1 MSKNTHLEHLEDSI
15 LIDGT
20 AGAKDAFV
28 FLDDLAR
35 SFSGNTSSNVT
46 VTTKWDGAPAI
57 FCGLYPG
64 TDRFFVGTKSVF
76 NKDAK
81 INHTDEDID
90 RNHGHAPGLVKKLK
104 DALKYLPKLG
114 IKGVAQGDLLFTD
127 DKGTDIINGESNIT
141 FKPNTITYSVAK
153 GDPLYDK
160 VKAAKIG
167 VVFHTFYEGRS
178 IEFLSAR
185 FGFDVSKLKDHDDIL
200 VLSAETGELG
210 NDTLLTKA
218 EKNNLIGLKQ
228 KSNRLLLSASPFL
241 DIVSKQIEANDQL
254 TVGPKLKVFFNKY
267 IRDSVAIPAGN
278 LFVKQFTNYFEGEL
292 SKAVG
297 KLKTPKAKAAKLQKM
312 YDGLDLIE
320 DNESSLASCADL
332 YKIIQNAK
340 SVFIKKL
347 EKGERFGTYLRTE
360 NGLEMTSP
368 EGYVIIRDGTHARKL
383 VERARFSAANF
394 KKDTLPTKKWVEGD
408 GK

>member
-35 SFSGNTSSNVT
+35 SFTGNTSSSFT

-64 TDRFFVGTKSVF
+64 TKRFFVGTKSIF

-81 INHTDEDID
+81 INYTNEDID

-104 DALKYLPKLG
+104 DSLKYLPKLG
-114 IKGVAQGDLLFTD
+114 ITGVAQGDLLFTD
-127 DKGTDIINGESNIT
+127 DKGTDIINGVSNIT
-141 FKPNTITYSVAK
+141 FKPNTITYSVAQ
-153 GDPLYDK
+153 GDDLYDK

-167 VVFHTFYEGRS
+167 VVFHTLYEGRT
-178 IEFLSAR
+178 IELMNAK
-185 FGFDVSKLKDHDDIL
+185 FGFDVSKLKEHKDVL

-210 NDTLLTKA
+210 NDTLLTQG

-228 KSNRLLLSASPFL
+228 KSTRLLNSASPFL

-267 IRDSVAIPAGN
+267 IRDQIAVPAGN
-278 LFVKQFTNYFEGEL
+278 RFVTQFTSYWETEL
-292 SKAVG
+292 GKAVA

-320 DNESSLASCADL
+320 DNEASLASCVDL
-332 YKIIQNAK
+332 YKIIQKSK

-360 NGLEMTSP
+360 DGLEMTSP
-368 EGYVIIRDGTHARKL
+368 EGYVIIRDGSHARKL

>member
-35 SFSGNTSSNVT
+35 SFSGNTSSSFT

-57 FCGLYPG
+57 FCGIYPG
-64 TDRFFVGTKSVF
+64 TSLFFVGTKSIF

-81 INHTDEDID
+81 INFTNEDIE

-104 DALKYLPKLG
+104 DALKYLPALG

-127 DKGTDIINGESNIT
+127 DKGTDIINGVSNIT
-141 FKPNTITYSVAK
+141 FKPNTITYSVAQ
-153 GDPLYDK
+153 GDALYNK
-160 VKAAKIG
+160 VKQAKIG

-178 IEFLSAR
+178 IEFLSAK
-185 FGFDVSKLKDHDDIL
+185 FGFDISKLKKNKDIL

-210 NDTLLTKA
+210 NDTLLTKG
-218 EKNNLIGLKQ
+218 EKNTLIGLKQ
-228 KSNRLLLSASPFL
+228 RSTRLVNSASPFL
-241 DIVSKQIEANDQL
+241 DIVSEQIKANDQL

-267 IRDSVAIPAGN
+267 IRDAVAVPAGN
-278 LFVKQFTNYFEGEL
+278 LFVKQFTDYFEGEL
-292 SKAVG
+292 GKAVA

-320 DNESSLASCADL
+320 DNKASLASCVDL
-332 YKIIQNAK
+332 YKIIQNSK

-360 NGLEMTSP
+360 DGLEMTSP

-408 GK
+408 AK

>member
-35 SFSGNTSSNVT
+35 SFSGNTSSSFT

-64 TDRFFVGTKSVF
+64 TNSFFVGTKSIF

-81 INHTDEDID
+81 INFTNEDIE

-104 DALKYLPKLG
+104 DALKYLPALG

-127 DKGTDIINGESNIT
+127 DKGTDIINGVSNIT
-141 FKPNTITYSVAK
+141 FKPNTITYSVAQ
-153 GDPLYDK
+153 GDALYNK
-160 VKAAKIG
+160 VKQAKIG

-178 IEFLSAR
+178 IEFLSAK
-185 FGFDVSKLKDHDDIL
+185 FGFDISKLKKNTDIL

-210 NDTLLTKA
+210 NDTLLTKG
-218 EKNNLIGLKQ
+218 EKNTLIGLKQ
-228 KSNRLLLSASPFL
+228 RSTRLVNSASPFL
-241 DIVSKQIEANDQL
+241 DIVSEQIKANDQL

-267 IRDSVAIPAGN
+267 IRDAVAVPAGN
-278 LFVKQFTNYFEGEL
+278 LFVKQFTTYWEGEL
-292 SKAVG
+292 GKAVG
-297 KLKTPKAKAAKLQKM
+297 KLKAPKAKAAKLQKM
-312 YDGLDLIE
+312 YDGLDIIE
-320 DNESSLASCADL
+320 KNKSSLASTVDL
-332 YKIIQNAK
+332 YKIIQNSK
-340 SVFIKKL
+340 SIFIKKL

-360 NGLEMTSP
+360 DGLEMTSP

-408 GK
+408 AK

>member
-20 AGAKDAFV
+20 AGAKDAFI

-35 SFSGNTSSNVT
+35 SFTGNTSSSFT
-46 VTTKWDGAPAI
+46 ITTKWDGAPAI

-64 TDRFFVGTKSVF
+64 TNSFFVGTKSVF
-76 NKDAK
+76 NKNAK
-81 INHTDEDID
+81 INFTNADID
-90 RNHGHAPGLVKKLK
+90 RNHGHAAGLVKKLK

-127 DKGTDIINGESNIT
+127 DKGTETIDGVSNIT

-153 GDPLYDK
+153 GDALYDK

-178 IEFLSAR
+178 IELMNAK
-185 FGFDVSKLKDHDDIL
+185 FGFDVSTLKEHKDVL

-210 NDTLLTKA
+210 NDTLLTQG
-218 EKNNLIGLKQ
+218 EKNDLIGLKQ
-228 KSNRLLLSASPFL
+228 KSTRLLNSASPFL

-267 IRDSVAIPAGN
+267 IRDSIAVPAGN
-278 LFVKQFTNYFEGEL
+278 LFVKQFTDYFEGEL
-292 SKAVG
+292 GKAVA

-320 DNESSLASCADL
+320 DNKASLASCVDL
-332 YKIIQNAK
+332 YKIIQNSK

-360 NGLEMTSP
+360 DGLEMTSP
-368 EGYVIIRDGTHARKL
+368 EGYVIIRDGSHARKL

>member
-20 AGAKDAFV
+20 AGAKDAFI

-35 SFSGNTSSNVT
+35 SFTGNTSSSFT

-64 TDRFFVGTKSVF
+64 TKKFFVGTKSVF
-76 NKDAK
+76 NKNAK
-81 INHTDEDID
+81 INFTNADID
-90 RNHGHAPGLVKKLK
+90 RNHGHAAGLVKKLK

-254 TVGPKLKVFFNKY
+254 TVGPKL
-267 IRDSVAIPAGN
+267 
-278 LFVKQFTNYFEGEL
+278 
-292 SKAVG
+292 
-297 KLKTPKAKAAKLQKM
+297 
-312 YDGLDLIE
+312 
-320 DNESSLASCADL
+320 
-332 YKIIQNAK
+332 
-340 SVFIKKL
+340 
-347 EKGERFGTYLRTE
+347 
-360 NGLEMTSP
+360 
-368 EGYVIIRDGTHARKL
+368 
-383 VERARFSAANF
+383 
-394 KKDTLPTKKWVEGD
+394 
-408 GK
+408 

>member
-1 MSKNTHLEHLEDSI
+1 MQ
-15 LIDGT
+15 
-20 AGAKDAFV
+20 
-28 FLDDLAR
+28 
-35 SFSGNTSSNVT
+35 
-46 VTTKWDGAPAI
+46 TKWDGAPSVV
-57 FCGLYPG
+57 CG
-64 TDRFFVGTKSVF
+64 TDPITGIFFVGTKSVF

-81 INHTDEDID
+81 INYTNEDIE

-104 DALKYLPKLG
+104 DALKYLPALG

-127 DKGTDIINGESNIT
+127 DKGTEMIDGVSNIT

-153 GDPLYDK
+153 GDDLYDK

-178 IEFLSAR
+178 IELMNAK
-185 FGFDVSKLKDHDDIL
+185 FGFDVSKLKEHDDIL

-210 NDTLLTKA
+210 NDTLLTKG
-218 EKNNLIGLKQ
+218 EKNSLIGLKQ
-228 KSNRLLLSASPFL
+228 RSNRLVNSASPFL

-267 IRDSVAIPAGN
+267 IRDQIAVPAGN
-278 LFVKQFTNYFEGEL
+278 RFVNQFTSYWETEL
-292 SKAVG
+292 GKAVA

-320 DNESSLASCADL
+320 DHEASLASCVDL

-340 SVFIKKL
+340 SIFIKKL

-360 NGLEMTSP
+360 DGLEMTSP
-368 EGYVIIRDGTHARKL
+368 EGYVIIRDGSHARKL